1 MSMGVLA
8 PGMRCI
14 SSSNRNFPG
23 RMGDGGRVHLAA
35 PAVVAASAILGRIGS
50 VSDLLRRDE
59 ENAGAAQ
66 RELAVTA

>member
-1 MSMGVLA
+1 
-8 PGMRCI
+8 
-14 SSSNRNFPG
+14 
-23 RMGDGGRVHLAA
+23 MGDGGRVHLAA